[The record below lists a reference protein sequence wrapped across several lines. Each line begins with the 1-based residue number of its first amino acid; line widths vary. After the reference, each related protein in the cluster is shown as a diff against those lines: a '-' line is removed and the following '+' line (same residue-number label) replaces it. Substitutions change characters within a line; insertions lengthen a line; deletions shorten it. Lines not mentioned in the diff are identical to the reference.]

1 LWFRLLQALLVG
13 SAQVHPDATP
23 VFIYGAGA
31 GGELLLREILSNSE
45 YRYIPMGFID
55 DDTRKIGKRLH
66 GYRIFDGR
74 KLPALLYT
82 HGASE
87 VLISTAKVP
96 ESKLDTLRNLGVGL
110 KRMSIRL
117 E

>member
-1 LWFRLLQALLVG
+1 M
-13 SAQVHPDATP
+13 P

-31 GGELLLREILSNSE
+31 GGELLLREILSNAE
-45 YRYIPMGFID
+45 HHYVPVGFID
-55 DDTRKIGKRLH
+55 DDTHKIGKRLH

-74 KLPALLYT
+74 KLPNLLHT

-96 ESKLDTLRNLGVGL
+96 ESKLDALRNMGVCL
-110 KRMSIRL
+110 KRMSIRI